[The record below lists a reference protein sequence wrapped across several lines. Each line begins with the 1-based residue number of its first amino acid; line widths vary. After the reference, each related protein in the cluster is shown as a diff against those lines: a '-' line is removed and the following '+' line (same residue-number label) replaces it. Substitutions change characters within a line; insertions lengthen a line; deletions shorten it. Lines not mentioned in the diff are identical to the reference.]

1 MAKKSGK
8 QADDWSE
15 AKRRCRISDEEVRMA
30 KELGISPRSLI
41 KNIPAKSQ
49 PWKAPVREWIRE
61 LHTKRFGESRKRNP
75 KTKPPP
81 QVQQHAEPTGPGAD
95 ALLPHYDTVDK
106 EPHLMDFFEVVNSR
120 RSVRQYLPEP
130 VPRDVLQRIV
140 AAGVEA
146 PSGCNLQLRQYLI
159 VDDSQLLDRIRP
171 VSKSLTGATAAVVL
185 LVEPRATSFGM
196 EFWVQDASAA
206 MENMLL
212 AAVVLGYAGCWVEG
226 ALRRSED
233 LLRKELGVPDSLR
246 VWSLMPVGKP
256 VAVLARPDK
265 PKADDITH
273 YNRYGQRQ

>member
-1 MAKKSGK
+1 
-8 QADDWSE
+8 
-15 AKRRCRISDEEVRMA
+15 
-30 KELGISPRSLI
+30 
-41 KNIPAKSQ
+41 
-49 PWKAPVREWIRE
+49 
-61 LHTKRFGESRKRNP
+61 
-75 KTKPPP
+75 
-81 QVQQHAEPTGPGAD
+81 
-95 ALLPHYDTVDK
+95 
-106 EPHLMDFFEVVNSR
+106 MDFFEVVNSR

-130 VPRDVLQRIV
+130 VPRDVLRRIV

-159 VDDSQLLDRIRP
+159 VDDPQLMDRIRP
-171 VSKSLTGATAAVVL
+171 VSKSLTGATTAIVL

-212 AAVVLGYAGCWVEG
+212 AAVALGYAGCWVEG

-256 VAVLARPDK
+256 VAIPARPDK
-265 PKADDITH
+265 PKADDVTH
-273 YNRYGQRQ
+273 YNRYGQS